1 MSDEQPDHTLEF
13 LIGFNGR
20 RHYFEDG
27 SFLKFE
33 IKKVRRT
40 KSRLHGLAYSFS
52 LHDPEGERL
61 LGFDNAHSVRAPSG
75 RNKRAVEADH
85 WHRGPGDKGVPYK
98 FESAEKLLDDLFDE
112 VEKVLAERGVGTEVV
127 KVTERKK

>member
-1 MSDEQPDHTLEF
+1 MSGEQPDHTLEF

-33 IKKVRRT
+33 IKKVRPM
-40 KSRLHGLAYSFS
+40 KSRPHGLAYSFS
-52 LHDPEGERL
+52 LHDPDGERL

-75 RNKRAVEADH
+75 RKISGRSRRIIGTGGLVTKGCRISLRALRSCWMICLMRLRRCWPSGA
-85 WHRGPGDKGVPYK
+85 WAQR
-98 FESAEKLLDDLFDE
+98 L
-112 VEKVLAERGVGTEVV
+112 
-127 KVTERKK
+127 

>member
-33 IKKVRRT
+33 IKKVRPM
-40 KSRLHGLAYSFS
+40 KSRPHGLAYSFS
-52 LHDPEGERL
+52 LHDPDGERL

-75 RNKRAVEADH
+75 RKKRTVEADH